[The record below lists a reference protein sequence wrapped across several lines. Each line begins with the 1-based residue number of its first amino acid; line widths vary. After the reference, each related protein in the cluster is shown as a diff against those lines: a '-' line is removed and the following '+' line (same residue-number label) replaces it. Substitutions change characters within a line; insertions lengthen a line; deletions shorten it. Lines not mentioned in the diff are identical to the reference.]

1 MPECKEK
8 KKSRVFKIFRLYHSS
23 VGDTNVQSL
32 YILVSSYKQN
42 LWAIRDDKHY
52 LGTSY
57 IYCRGRGG
65 GGQRLFNILTIPTN
79 WCFLKLTVSL
89 YSPLLP
95 FNLCRRRLIPPP
107 FPLKIMWS
115 SKILHPP
122 PPWLMIVDAWE
133 EVKIKLDI
141 QFFSPQTFRF
151 RSQMLNQ
158 LEHREIQ
165 HLYALH

>member
-42 LWAIRDDKHY
+42 LWSIRDDKHY

-57 IYCRGRGG
+57 NLLSREEGG
-65 GGQRLFNILTIPTN
+65 GSSI
-79 WCFLKLTVSL
+79 SL
-89 YSPLLP
+89 WSPLIGSFKIGSQFLQSPP

-107 FPLKIMWS
+107 FPLKFMWS

-141 QFFSPQTFRF
+141 QFFSLQTFRF

-165 HLYALH
+165 RLYALH

>member
-23 VGDTNVQSL
+23 VGDTKVESL

-57 IYCRGRGG
+57 NLLSREGG
-65 GGQRLFNILTIPTN
+65 GFKGSSIS
-79 WCFLKLTVSL
+79 LK
-89 YSPLLP
+89 SPLIGIFKIDSQFLQSPPP
-95 FNLCRRRLIPPP
+95 FNLCRRLIPPP

>member
-57 IYCRGRGG
+57 NLLSREGG
-65 GGQRLFNILTIPTN
+65 GGQRLFNILMIPTN
-79 WCFLKLTVSL
+79 WCFWNWQSISTVPP
-89 YSPLLP
+89 SPLTYVGDDW
-95 FNLCRRRLIPPP
+95 
-107 FPLKIMWS
+107 FPLLSPWKSCDPLKS
-115 SKILHPP
+115 STPP

-141 QFFSPQTFRF
+141 QFFSLQTFRF

-165 HLYALH
+165 HLLALH

>member
-65 GGQRLFNILTIPTN
+65 GQRLFNILTIPTN

-122 PPWLMIVDAWE
+122 SPVVNDSWCLRRSKNKIRYSVFLTSDLSISQSDA
-133 EVKIKLDI
+133 
-141 QFFSPQTFRF
+141 
-151 RSQMLNQ
+151 
-158 LEHREIQ
+158 
-165 HLYALH
+165 

>member
-23 VGDTNVQSL
+23 VGDTNVESL

-57 IYCRGRGG
+57 NLLPREGGRVVRGSS
-65 GGQRLFNILTIPTN
+65 I
-79 WCFLKLTVSL
+79 SL
-89 YSPLLP
+89 WSPLIDIFKIGSRFLQSPP

-122 PPWLMIVDAWE
+122 SPVVNDSWCLRRSKNKIRYSVFLTSDLSISQSDA
-133 EVKIKLDI
+133 
-141 QFFSPQTFRF
+141 
-151 RSQMLNQ
+151 
-158 LEHREIQ
+158 
-165 HLYALH
+165 